1 MLHFDRAF
9 IIRNGNGTFSIVGR
23 VPLACMT
30 RRAATR
36 EDVMG
41 GRAQYEGE
49 GAARELVAY
58 VGRAFATV
66 EEATDALEACGA
78 PFEPWPRT

>member
-30 RRAATR
+30 RRTATR

-49 GAARELVAY
+49 GEARELVAY
-58 VGRAFATV
+58 VGRAFAS
-66 EEATDALEACGA
+66 EADAIAALEACGA
-78 PFEPWPRT
+78 PFGPV